1 MVWALKEP
9 GGFGDFWPDGTFR
22 KWREHIESY
31 FSEQMSDGQRAGYN
45 NRHVTYCYNIS
56 ERFTKDLGPI
66 LPHEVPVEF
75 ETERSYLSLAST
87 IKTENQ
93 LIAVDENLKNL
104 IEEFEPD
111 VHQFWPI
118 RILMPKDKAYPQ
130 QYYGLRIGQFIES
143 FIPVEGTHRADDSA
157 GGPYLANGYDKA
169 AYMKLQFS
177 GERIGN
183 AHLWREPQLLRPN
196 IFISDS
202 LQAAILERGLRIFKH
217 YQVKV
222 V

>member
-22 KWREHIESY
+22 KWQDHIEHY
-31 FSEQMSDGQRAGYN
+31 FKEQMADDERVKYQNWHVRYRYSISQRFA
-45 NRHVTYCYNIS
+45 
-56 ERFTKDLGPI
+56 KDLGCV
-66 LPHEVPVEF
+66 LPHELPVEF
-75 ETERSYLSLAST
+75 ETQRSYSALASM
-87 IKTENQ
+87 IGTENQ
-93 LIAVDENLKNL
+93 LISVHENLKNL

-118 RILMPKDKAYPQ
+118 RILMPKNKAYPQ

-143 FIPVEGTHRADDSA
+143 FIPVEGTFSPHH
-157 GGPYLANGYDKA
+157 GGGEIYFSDGDNKA
-169 AYMKLQFS
+169 AYTRLQFS
-177 GERIGN
+177 QAKVAS
-183 AHLWREPQLLRPN
+183 AHLWRESRLIRPN